1 MTQKKQNNTTHSLV
15 YLILETKMKI
25 KIEVEVDT
33 DKQQDLQIIEELIQM
48 LRELQERF
56 SE

>member
-1 MTQKKQNNTTHSLV
+1 
-15 YLILETKMKI
+15 MKI

-33 DKQQDLQIIEELIQM
+33 DKQTDLQLIEELIQM

-56 SE
+56 GD

>member
-1 MTQKKQNNTTHSLV
+1 
-15 YLILETKMKI
+15 MKI

-33 DKQQDLQIIEELIQM
+33 DKEHDLQIIEELIQM

-56 SE
+56 GD